1 MSAIFNPGREIY
13 FFISPLCYTKN
24 MQPQDENWQPPTPQ
38 ATDAPRQAGPAVE
51 VSPYPA
57 AETPMA
63 ATEAE
68 DASQAEKPRSIAEDQ
83 VVRWQAAEYIY
94 REKNPKWYIAFA
106 VVVVGLMALAIFV
119 FKSVTF
125 AILIPVMAAAL
136 VVYSRRPPTILDY
149 TLSRKGLHIDDKLYP
164 YEQFKEFGLIHGDD
178 QFSVML
184 VPRERFKPGVTV
196 YFPEEAGE
204 AVVDMLAARLPMH
217 DIKIDPIDRFIR
229 MLKI

>member
-1 MSAIFNPGREIY
+1 
-13 FFISPLCYTKN
+13 
-24 MQPQDENWQPPTPQ
+24 MQPENENWQPPQPQ
-38 ATDAPRQAGPAVE
+38 SGDAPRPVMAPVDEPSQPVE
-51 VSPYPA
+51 A
-57 AETPMA
+57 AESFTSPEGVVPEAADA
-63 ATEAE
+63 ATPVAPTK
-68 DASQAEKPRSIAEDQ
+68 DIAEDQ

-94 REKNPKWYIAFA
+94 REKNQVWYIVFA
-106 VVVVGLMALAIFV
+106 VVVLGLIALAIFV
-119 FKSVTF
+119 FRSTTF

-136 VVYSRRPPTILDY
+136 VIYSRRAPAQLDY

-217 DIKIDPIDRFIR
+217 DIKFDPIDRLIR